1 MSAAL
6 SHKGR
11 RTSKPRRCGTTP
23 AKTTRTPACIQQDT
37 ALKQKPEGFYFS
49 ASTPPRPKRLNCQK
63 CTEEQRFL
71 LEACSAPTLNKN
83 GFWPPATPG
92 SRFPPRELTLR
103 TRTSPLHKN
112 LNCTVARHLWHRCA
126 LQVSG
131 VYTAYTTATPPPL
144 MPRQKFCFSRCSLFH
159 YQ

>member
-71 LEACSAPTLNKN
+71 LEACSAPTLNK
-83 GFWPPATPG
+83 GLLAASHPRLKIPATGANTPNA
-92 SRFPPRELTLR
+92 
-103 TRTSPLHKN
+103 N
-112 LNCTVARHLWHRCA
+112 LPSAQKPKLYC
-126 LQVSG
+126 S
-131 VYTAYTTATPPPL
+131 PPPL
-144 MPRQKFCFSRCSLFH
+144 AQMCSTGFGRVHGVHYRDSTAANAPAKILF
-159 YQ
+159 